1 MTNLTKQEINKI
13 YNVLVTNI
21 LKPIFIEHPKLSK
34 EYFYD
39 DGTFKPPTTIIYM
52 GNNIP
57 QITTDI
63 YFKRDYP
70 DIWLHIKPYLDQ
82 AQNDVYDLY

>member
-1 MTNLTKQEINKI
+1 MESKQQIDKI
-13 YNVLVTNI
+13 YKELTYKI
-21 LKPIFIEHPKLSK
+21 LLPIFKAHPELSK

-39 DGTFKPPTTIIYM
+39 DATFKPPTTIIYL

-57 QITTDI
+57 QITI
-63 YFKRDYP
+63 NKYFKRDYP
-70 DIWLHIKPYLDQ
+70 DIRLYIKPYLDQ